1 MLNVSVSRTQP
12 RLSNLTIGANKRCHG
27 IIRCSIRDQEKQ
39 TSKKSA
45 GILSVLGLGALKAKA
60 TLTSM
65 ALRACQDTD
74 ADAINAQIKE
84 NVKSLRMLALVMP
97 FAAVSG
103 STDTFFII
111 TKAVASFIKVRLTG
125 SLLLMM
131 IS

>member
-12 RLSNLTIGANKRCHG
+12 RLSNLTIGANKRCHC